1 METERLYI
9 RRFTED
15 DFPGFCGLI
24 RDKMASP
31 YAKYDSAFPTDDKG
45 LTDVLKFFAGSDDF
59 WALEEKLE
67 HKIIGFISL
76 NYVDEASR
84 NLGYCLHTGWH
95 GKGYASEAAVRMIE
109 YAKEELG
116 LEKLVTGTAEENLPS
131 VRLLDR
137 LGFTRVCEGSF
148 ELHFR

>member
-9 RRFTED
+9 RRYTKE
-15 DFPGFCGLI
+15 DFPGICELI

-45 LTDVLKFFAGSDDF
+45 LMEVLNFFAGSDEF
-59 WALEEKLE
+59 WALEEKSE

-84 NLGYCLHTGWH
+84 NLGYCLHTRWH
-95 GKGYASEAAVRMIE
+95 GKGHASEAARRMIK
-109 YAKEELG
+109 YAKEELK

-131 VRLLDR
+131 VKLLER
-137 LGFTRVCEGSF
+137 LGFTRLCEGSF
-148 ELHFR
+148 ELCFR